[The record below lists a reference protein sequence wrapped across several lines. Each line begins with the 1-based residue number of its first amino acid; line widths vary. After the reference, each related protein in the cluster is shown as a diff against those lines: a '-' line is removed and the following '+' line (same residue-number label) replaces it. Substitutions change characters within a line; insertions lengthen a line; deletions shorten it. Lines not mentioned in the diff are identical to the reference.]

1 MFLGCDNMKNK
12 KGFTLIELTAVIVL
26 IGLIAIIAS
35 IPINKMVKDSKAK
48 LYDSQLDQIILAVQN
63 WSVDN
68 TSILPPFT
76 EDGKPASINIE
87 TLISNGYLEEEVLDN
102 FTKCSYVEISL
113 SGESEN
119 PDTNSYKYN
128 FVIEDTCE

>member
-1 MFLGCDNMKNK
+1 MKNK
-12 KGFTLIELTAVIVL
+12 KGFTLIELAAVIVL
-26 IGLIAIIAS
+26 IGLIAIVAS

-63 WSVDN
+63 WAVDN

-76 EDGKPASINIE
+76 EDGKSATVNIE

-102 FTKCSYVEISL
+102 FTKCSYVEVSL
-113 SGESEN
+113 SSESEN
-119 PDTNSYKYN
+119 PDANSYKYN
-128 FVIEDTCE
+128 FIIEDTCE